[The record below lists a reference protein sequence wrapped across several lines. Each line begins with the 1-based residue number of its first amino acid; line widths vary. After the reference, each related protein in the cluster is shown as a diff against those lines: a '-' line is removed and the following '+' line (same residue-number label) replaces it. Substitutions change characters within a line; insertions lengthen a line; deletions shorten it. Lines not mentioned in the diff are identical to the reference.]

1 MEKDT
6 TSARLRSSQAN
17 KDNVYFQSRKNILDS
32 DSENSDSPT
41 TEKIVKINK
50 GSTKC
55 SSSAIQ
61 MAYYSRLPSPKIA
74 FTCACIVFFTL
85 LSTAILKRL
94 FKISTSLANEKF
106 LELDKCPACYGVT
119 LCPSFLNGEII
130 PNSLTAFLITQL
142 LNSKNVFYAQFL
154 KKQVSYLSKIF
165 KDVIFLILCLIFF
178 QVVLKKLAHYGEL
191 DQLDDYLLQ
200 FSATLANKSPT
211 AEGGVSGAIRP
222 FTRQYLHEEYISD
235 EQGNSTYL
243 SQHLRIF
250 NIASH
255 VDPTNSGESNYLHGS
270 DMLVCPSQ
278 RKLDY
283 IEEKFVQNNLGLN
296 RLTSLDNLMTIL
308 LLNSEPLI
316 LQV

>member
-17 KDNVYFQSRKNILDS
+17 KENVCFQSRKNILDS
-32 DSENSDSPT
+32 DSENSDFPT
-41 TEKIVKINK
+41 TERIVKINK

-61 MAYYSRLPSPKIA
+61 RAYSRLPSLKIA

-94 FKISTSLANEKF
+94 FAISTSLANEKF

-165 KDVIFLILCLIFF
+165 KFKD
-178 QVVLKKLAHYGEL
+178 
-191 DQLDDYLLQ
+191 
-200 FSATLANKSPT
+200 
-211 AEGGVSGAIRP
+211 
-222 FTRQYLHEEYISD
+222 
-235 EQGNSTYL
+235 
-243 SQHLRIF
+243 
-250 NIASH
+250 
-255 VDPTNSGESNYLHGS
+255 
-270 DMLVCPSQ
+270 
-278 RKLDY
+278 
-283 IEEKFVQNNLGLN
+283 
-296 RLTSLDNLMTIL
+296 
-308 LLNSEPLI
+308 
-316 LQV
+316 